1 MHEAKQG
8 QTNSRP
14 TVVVFDMML
23 EITGV
28 MLGRIMIKNKIKIQ
42 KLNN

>member
-1 MHEAKQG
+1 MRQSKDKQI
-8 QTNSRP
+8 P

-23 EITGV
+23 EITSV
-28 MLGRIMIKNKIKIQ
+28 TLQRIMIKYKIKIQ